1 MEVHSSLHCQ
11 NKKWGLKMQNSQP
24 ILLVE
29 DDSVD
34 VMVVARAL
42 QDLGVTNKLVHKANG
57 EEALEYLRTET
68 KPCVILLDLNMPVMN
83 GLEFLKVVKADEVL
97 KRIPVVVLTT
107 SNQEKDVSESFKLG
121 AAEYIVKCIGYE
133 EFLERIRV
141 IKRYCDLSE
150 LPITV

>member
-1 MEVHSSLHCQ
+1 
-11 NKKWGLKMQNSQP
+11 MQNSQP

-83 GLEFLKVVKADEVL
+83 GLEFLKVVKEDEVL

-121 AAEYIVKCIGYE
+121 AAEYIVKCVDYK
-133 EFLERIRV
+133 EFLERISV
-141 IKRYCDLSE
+141 IELYCAGSE
-150 LPITV
+150 LPITA

>member
-1 MEVHSSLHCQ
+1 
-11 NKKWGLKMQNSQP
+11 MQNSQP